1 MKMRLWLW
9 CISFVFLCCCGI
21 QNGFA
26 YKIPP
31 VEMEL
36 KGEGFIVSI
45 PHDDGITMAIY
56 NIEINEQCPLLLD
69 LITKPMNNRWTTKQ
83 VARKLQDKT
92 KVKIN
97 VLIMHKEGIYSRT
110 DSAKLLDGNIIHETI
125 KEADKPIDPCTAAK
139 PQLNSDGVIKNSE
152 TEVFIN
158 QKPSGRIFKPND
170 LIFEELFKSPEL
182 SNWNRGNYLH
192 SNAIGDRS
200 EDFTA
205 VIDDNS
211 CMTVGGETLLITP
224 IISKAKNKATIK
236 LNNCK
241 QPVCY
246 ENNTFT
252 CEYAYHASR
261 TYAYPPPVNTAR
273 IDTNGK
279 FSFTY
284 GRIEIYATLPYGDW
298 LFPYMML
305 VPDKLRCETRKQ
317 LRIAFA
323 TSVDIESNRIRG
335 GPVILNGRPNVDKLY
350 FVRTN
355 HMATRTDFSANGYH
369 NFTLVWT
376 PTEIHMYADN
386 MKYGCYIN
394 NGEYAEPYHIV
405 LGVGAGGH
413 LEFDDLKTKPWK
425 NTLDNAFAFFHRSFT
440 GCCENAKAHTKC
452 YEPRQKKIRTCS
464 REWGALAAMA
474 VKHVRVY
481 AV

>member
-1 MKMRLWLW
+1 MKMRLCLW

-31 VEMEL
+31 VQLEL
-36 KGEGFIVSI
+36 KEEGFLVSI

-69 LITKPMNNRWTTKQ
+69 LLTKPMNNRWTTKQ
-83 VARKLQDKT
+83 VARKLQNNA

-97 VLIMHKEGIYSRT
+97 LLIMHKEGIYSRT
-110 DSAKLLDGNIIHETI
+110 DSVRLLDNNIIHETI

-139 PQLNSDGVIKNSE
+139 PQLNADGVIKNSE
-152 TEVFIN
+152 TKVFIN
-158 QKPSGRIFKPND
+158 QKPSRRIFKPND
-170 LIFEELFKSPEL
+170 LIFEELFKSPKL

-205 VIDDNS
+205 VRDDNS
-211 CMTVGGETLLITP
+211 CMTVSRETLLITP
-224 IISKAKNKATIK
+224 IISQAKNKATIELK
-236 LNNCK
+236 NCK

-252 CEYAYHASR
+252 CAYVQHKNRS
-261 TYAYPPPVNTAR
+261 YAYPPPVNTSR

-305 VPDKLRCETRKQ
+305 VPDNLSCTTRKQ

-323 TSVDIESNRIRG
+323 TSVDIENNRIRG
-335 GPVILNGRPNVDKLY
+335 GPVILNGLPNKGKLY
-350 FVRTN
+350 FVRTS
-355 HMATRTDFSANGYH
+355 HMAAGMDFNANGYH

-376 PTEIHMYADN
+376 STEIHMYADN
-386 MKYGCYIN
+386 KKYGCYIN

-413 LEFDDLKTKPWK
+413 LEFEDTRAKPWK
-425 NTLDNAFAFFHRSFT
+425 NTLDNAFALFHRSFT
-440 GCCENAKAHTKC
+440 GCCENATV
-452 YEPRQKKIRTCS
+452 KKECRDSKRKRTCS
-464 REWGALAAMA
+464 REWGSQAAMA
-474 VKHVRVY
+474 VKYVRVY

>member
-1 MKMRLWLW
+1 
-9 CISFVFLCCCGI
+9 
-21 QNGFA
+21 
-26 YKIPP
+26 
-31 VEMEL
+31 
-36 KGEGFIVSI
+36 
-45 PHDDGITMAIY
+45 IT
-56 NIEINEQCPLLLD
+56 
-69 LITKPMNNRWTTKQ
+69 
-83 VARKLQDKT
+83 
-92 KVKIN
+92 
-97 VLIMHKEGIYSRT
+97 
-110 DSAKLLDGNIIHETI
+110 
-125 KEADKPIDPCTAAK
+125 K

-152 TEVFIN
+152 TKVFIN
-158 QKPSGRIFKPND
+158 QKLSERNFKPND
-170 LIFEELFKSPEL
+170 LIFEEHFISPEL
-182 SNWNRGNYLH
+182 SNWTRGNYLH

-205 VIDDNS
+205 VMDDNS
-211 CMTVGGETLLITP
+211 FMTVRSETLLITP
-224 IISKAKNKATIK
+224 IISKTKNKATIK

-252 CEYAYHASR
+252 CEYAYDKNR
-261 TYAYPPPVNTAR
+261 NYVYPPPVNTAR

-305 VPDKLRCETRKQ
+305 VPDKLSCKTRKQ

-323 TSVDIESNRIRG
+323 TSVDIENNRIRG
-335 GPVILNGRPNVDKLY
+335 GPVILNARPNADKFF

-355 HMATRTDFSANGYH
+355 HMATGMDFNANGYH

-376 PTEIHMYADN
+376 PTEIHMYVDN
-386 MKYGCYIN
+386 TKYGCYIN

-413 LEFDDLKTKPWK
+413 LEFEESKTKPWQ
-425 NTLDNAFAFFHRSFT
+425 NTLDNAFAVFHRSFT
-440 GCCENAKAHTKC
+440 GCCEKSTVHTQCTDHKLNKQ
-452 YEPRQKKIRTCS
+452 RICS
-464 REWGALAAMA
+464 REWGSLAVMA
-474 VKHVRVY
+474 VKYVRVY